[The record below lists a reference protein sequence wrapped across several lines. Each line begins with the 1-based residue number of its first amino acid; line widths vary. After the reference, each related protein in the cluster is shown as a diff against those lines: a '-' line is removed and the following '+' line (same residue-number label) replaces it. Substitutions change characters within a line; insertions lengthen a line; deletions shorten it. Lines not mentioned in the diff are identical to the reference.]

1 VKQQLLPGGSIDALT
16 PAEFDKRV
24 QALLEHLSSDED
36 VVRGSEVAKLD
47 ASGNGVVQV
56 YVVPSGMKFNL
67 HRVAVNADGFT
78 PGVPFTN
85 AAGYIDILR
94 GSVRQDFLPLAA
106 AAGGI
111 PAVWAQGGDAAIRYR
126 NGEAVEVA
134 IVGGP
139 ASTGVRVEIQGD
151 LSPLTV
157 T

>member
-16 PAEFDKRV
+16 PEEFDRRLA
-24 QALLEHLSSDED
+24 ALLEKFSSDED
-36 VVRGSEVAKLD
+36 VVRGSEVVKLD
-47 ASGNGVVQV
+47 AAGHGIVQA
-56 YVVPSGMKFNL
+56 YVVPQGMKFNL
-67 HRVAVNADGFT
+67 HRVAVNADGYT
-78 PGVPFTN
+78 PGAPFTN

-94 GSVRQDFLPLAA
+94 GGVRQDFFPLSA
-106 AAGGI
+106 AAGGM

-126 NGEAVEVA
+126 NGEAVEIE

-139 ASTGVRVEIQGD
+139 PSTGVRVEIQGD